1 MEELIYAY
9 LIKHCVGYK
18 NRIKAKELQK
28 NFGIKDNKTFRKIID
43 KIRRN
48 NNYRYAVMS
57 KSNFRGGYWI
67 ATSQEEIN
75 AVTDDFKRRAK
86 YIENTGEIISNK
98 EPFGK

>member
-18 NRIKAKELQK
+18 NRVKAKDLQK
-28 NFGIKDNKTFRKIID
+28 VFGIKDNKTFRQLID
-43 KIRRN
+43 HIRRN
-48 NNYRYAVMS
+48 DNYRYAVMS

-86 YIENTGEIISNK
+86 YIENTGEIISYK

>member
-9 LIKHCVGYK
+9 LVNHCVGYK
-18 NRIKAKELQK
+18 NRVKAKELQRI
-28 NFGIKDNKTFRKIID
+28 FGIKDNKSFRKIID

-48 NNYRYAVMS
+48 SNYRYAVMS

-75 AVTDDFKRRAK
+75 TVADDFKRRAK

-98 EPFGK
+98 EYLGK